1 MEVIRKILGSRK
13 WMAALATVL
22 GLALQDFLGLDL
34 SAETLTAIVAVI
46 ATIIGAEG
54 IADAA
59 GARANRRF

>member
-1 MEVIRKILGSRK
+1 MVVIRKILGSRK
-13 WMAALATVL
+13 WMAALTTVL

-34 SAETLTAIVAVI
+34 SAETLTAIVAVV

-59 GARANRRF
+59 GARREGGR